1 MEIDLVKGSKGL
13 GFSIAGGIGNQHIP
27 GDNGIYVTKIMEG
40 GAAHVDGRLSV
51 GDKLVGVRQYDV
63 EKNLENVTH
72 EEAVA
77 TLKAI
82 TDRAT
87 LVVHKTQLLVVSH
100 SSTGGMTMN
109 SLSTSAVNNVGNM
122 SVVDHSGRDRSHS
135 PLLGGTEGTP
145 SRYASSN
152 VLAAVPPGT
161 PRAVSHEDITRFV
174 ETPGGVRE
182 LVNTNSTFRESRSLT
197 IHKGNTGL
205 GFNIVGGEDG
215 QGIFVSYILPG
226 GPADQGGEL
235 KRGDQLLSVNGHSIK
250 TATHEEAASALKV
263 SEGPPFFWLMFTAD
277 FFLQNAGGTV
287 NLVAQYRP
295 DDYNNFEAR
304 IHALKQQAAHTTGTT
319 GTLLRTS
326 QKRSLY
332 VR

>member
-1 MEIDLVKGSKGL
+1 M

-40 GAAHVDGRLSV
+40 GAAHADGRLTV
-51 GDKLVGVRQYDV
+51 GDKLVGVRQVND
-63 EKNLENVTH
+63 ERNLENVTH

-77 TLKAI
+77 ALKAI
-82 TDRAT
+82 SDRAT
-87 LVVHKTQLLVVSH
+87 LVVHKTQLSGLSH
-100 SSTGGMTMN
+100 SSSNVTGGMTMN
-109 SLSTSAVNNVGNM
+109 SLSTSAVNNIG
-122 SVVDHSGRDRSHS
+122 STVVDHTGRDRSHS

-161 PRAVSHEDITRFV
+161 PRAVSHEDITR
-174 ETPGGVRE
+174 
-182 LVNTNSTFRESRSLT
+182 ESRSIT
-197 IHKGNTGL
+197 IQKGDKGL

-235 KRGDQLLSVNGHSIK
+235 KRGDQLMSVNGRSIAS
-250 TATHEEAASALKV
+250 ATHEEAARALQK
-263 SEGPPFFWLMFTAD
+263 
-277 FFLQNAGGTV
+277 AGGTV

-304 IHALKQQAAHTTGTT
+304 IHALKQQAAHTPGTT